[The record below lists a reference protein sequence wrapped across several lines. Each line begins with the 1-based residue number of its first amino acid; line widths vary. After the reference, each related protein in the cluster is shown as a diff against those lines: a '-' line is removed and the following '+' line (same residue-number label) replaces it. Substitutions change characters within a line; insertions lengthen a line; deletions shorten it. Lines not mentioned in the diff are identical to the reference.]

1 MREIKRSD
9 LTGEESDFVAH
20 GNTNEEVKANF
31 CKHGEESETHKKAHA
46 AATDEQKPTFGEKVD
61 EYLAKQ

>member
-1 MREIKRSD
+1 MTEIKCSD
-9 LTGEESDFVAH
+9 LTGEECDFVAH

-31 CKHGEESETHKKAHA
+31 CKHGEESETHRKANT
-46 AATDEQKPTFGEKVD
+46 AATDEQKSAFGEKVD